1 MTLCALL
8 RSLLG
13 RLRKKRPDSDV
24 EQTLQEATDNY
35 DNLFRRLAESEAIDM
50 VKLRA
55 GTTTNH
61 APRLEDGFLAGK
73 E

>member
-1 MTLCALL
+1 MTFASLL

-13 RLRKKRPDSDV
+13 WLRKKGPDSEV
-24 EQTLQEATDNY
+24 EQTLQVAKDRY
-35 DNLFRRLAESEAIDM
+35 DSLFRRLALSEAIDR
-50 VKLRA
+50 VKQRA

-61 APRLEDGFLAGK
+61 APSLEDGFLAGK

>member
-1 MTLCALL
+1 MTLSTLL

-13 RLRKKRPDSDV
+13 RLRKKGPSEVEAFANEMTGRYDS
-24 EQTLQEATDNY
+24 
-35 DNLFRRLAESEAIDM
+35 LFRRLAESEAIDR

-61 APRLEDGFLAGK
+61 AAPLEYGFLAGG